1 VTARNVAGLVDTLE
15 RDGLTERLPHP
26 TDRRAILVRLTPA
39 GDRLAGELL
48 TAQRAA
54 LAELLAELP
63 EADQRHLLQALESLR
78 AVLARH
84 PNSSPLATSMGR
96 NGQPRRV
103 LQPPPSSPAT
113 VRPACGNHPIRPAVR
128 GYVVCTRYAG
138 VFDGHP
144 MSRKNQPNQDDA
156 QCQPHPLGT

>member
-48 TAQRAA
+48 TEQRPPSPSCWRASRCR
-54 LAELLAELP
+54 P
-63 EADQRHLLQALESLR
+63 RHLLQALASLR

-84 PNSSPLATSMGR
+84 PNASPLATSMGR